1 MNTID
6 WEFMISAFP
15 TLIQALP
22 ITLFMAIAAM
32 IFAIIGGLILALI
45 TKNKIPVL
53 HQLSKLYIS
62 FFRGVPTLVQ
72 LFLIYYGLPQL
83 FPEMSKMTALTAAI
97 IGLSLK
103 NAAYLAEIFRA
114 ALNSVDD
121 GQLEA
126 CLSVGMTKFQ
136 AYRRII
142 LPQAI
147 RNAIPATGNTF
158 IGLLKETSLA
168 FTLGVMEM
176 FAQGKMYAS
185 GNLKYF
191 ETYLAVAIVYW
202 VLTIIYSILQ
212 DLFERAMSKPYRT
225 DRKSVV

>member
-45 TKNKIPVL
+45 TKNKILVL

-202 VLTIIYSILQ
+202 VLTMIYSMLQ

-225 DRKSVV
+225 

>member
-22 ITLFMAIAAM
+22 ITLFMAVAAM

-83 FPEMSKMTALTAAI
+83 FPEMSKMTALTATI

-126 CLSVGMTKFQ
+126 CLSVGMTKLQ

-142 LPQAI
+142 LPQAV

-225 DRKSVV
+225 

>member
-126 CLSVGMTKFQ
+126 CLSVGMTKLQ

-202 VLTIIYSILQ
+202 VLTMIYSILQ

-225 DRKSVV
+225 

>member
-72 LFLIYYGLPQL
+72 LFLIYYGLPQM

-202 VLTIIYSILQ
+202 VLTMIYSMLQ

-225 DRKSVV
+225 

>member
-83 FPEMSKMTALTAAI
+83 FPEMSKMTALTAAL

-114 ALNSVDD
+114 ALHSVDD

-202 VLTIIYSILQ
+202 ILTMIYSMLQ

-225 DRKSVV
+225 

>member
-32 IFAIIGGLILALI
+32 IFAIIGGLNLALI

-225 DRKSVV
+225 

>member
-126 CLSVGMTKFQ
+126 CLSVGMTKLQ

-202 VLTIIYSILQ
+202 VLTIIYSMLQ

-225 DRKSVV
+225 

>member
-1 MNTID
+1 M
-6 WEFMISAFP
+6 
-15 TLIQALP
+15 
-22 ITLFMAIAAM
+22 
-32 IFAIIGGLILALI
+32 
-45 TKNKIPVL
+45 
-53 HQLSKLYIS
+53 
-62 FFRGVPTLVQ
+62 
-72 LFLIYYGLPQL
+72 
-83 FPEMSKMTALTAAI
+83 
-97 IGLSLK
+97 
-103 NAAYLAEIFRA
+103 AEIFRA

-126 CLSVGMTKFQ
+126 CLSVGMTKLQ

-212 DLFERAMSKPYRT
+212 DMFERAMSKPYRT
-225 DRKSVV
+225 

>member
-45 TKNKIPVL
+45 TKNKILVL

-126 CLSVGMTKFQ
+126 CLSVGMTKLQ

-142 LPQAI
+142 LPQAV

-168 FTLGVMEM
+168 FTLGVIEM

-212 DLFERAMSKPYRT
+212 DMFERAMSKPYRT
-225 DRKSVV
+225 

>member
-45 TKNKIPVL
+45 TKNKVPVL

-202 VLTIIYSILQ
+202 VLTMIYSMLQ

-225 DRKSVV
+225 

>member
-114 ALNSVDD
+114 ALNSDDD

-202 VLTIIYSILQ
+202 VLTMIYSMLQ

-225 DRKSVV
+225 

>member
-22 ITLFMAIAAM
+22 ITLFMVIAAM

-202 VLTIIYSILQ
+202 VLTMIYSMLQ

-225 DRKSVV
+225 

>member
-83 FPEMSKMTALTAAI
+83 LPEMSKMTALTAAI

-202 VLTIIYSILQ
+202 VLTMIYSMLQ
-212 DLFERAMSKPYRT
+212 DLFERAMSKPYRN
-225 DRKSVV
+225 

>member
-202 VLTIIYSILQ
+202 VLTIIYSMLQ
-212 DLFERAMSKPYRT
+212 DLFERAMSKPYRN
-225 DRKSVV
+225 

>member
-22 ITLFMAIAAM
+22 ITLLMAIAAM

-126 CLSVGMTKFQ
+126 CLSVGMTKLQ

-202 VLTIIYSILQ
+202 VLTIIYSMLQ

-225 DRKSVV
+225 

>member
-158 IGLLKETSLA
+158 IGILKETSLA

-202 VLTIIYSILQ
+202 VLTIIYSMLQ

-225 DRKSVV
+225 

>member
-103 NAAYLAEIFRA
+103 NAAYLAEILGR
-114 ALNSVDD
+114 
-121 GQLEA
+121 
-126 CLSVGMTKFQ
+126 
-136 AYRRII
+136 
-142 LPQAI
+142 PQ
-147 RNAIPATGNTF
+147 F
-158 IGLLKETSLA
+158 C
-168 FTLGVMEM
+168 
-176 FAQGKMYAS
+176 
-185 GNLKYF
+185 
-191 ETYLAVAIVYW
+191 
-202 VLTIIYSILQ
+202 
-212 DLFERAMSKPYRT
+212 
-225 DRKSVV
+225 

>member
-176 FAQGKMYAS
+176 FAQGKMYTS

-225 DRKSVV
+225 

>member
-32 IFAIIGGLILALI
+32 VFAIIGGLILALI

-83 FPEMSKMTALTAAI
+83 FPEMSKMTALTAAT

-126 CLSVGMTKFQ
+126 CLSVGMTKLQ

-212 DLFERAMSKPYRT
+212 DMFERAMSKPYRT
-225 DRKSVV
+225 

>member
-83 FPEMSKMTALTAAI
+83 FLEMSKMTALTAAI

-202 VLTIIYSILQ
+202 VLTIIYSMLQ

-225 DRKSVV
+225 

>member
-202 VLTIIYSILQ
+202 ILTMIYSILQ

-225 DRKSVV
+225 

>member
-22 ITLFMAIAAM
+22 ITLFMAIVAM

-202 VLTIIYSILQ
+202 VLTMIYSILQ

-225 DRKSVV
+225 

>member
-83 FPEMSKMTALTAAI
+83 FPEMSKMTALTATI

-202 VLTIIYSILQ
+202 VLTMIYSMLQ

-225 DRKSVV
+225 

>member
-32 IFAIIGGLILALI
+32 IFAILGGLILALI

-202 VLTIIYSILQ
+202 VLTMIYSMLQ

-225 DRKSVV
+225 

>member
-103 NAAYLAEIFRA
+103 MQHIWQKSSGPPSILLMTGSWRR
-114 ALNSVDD
+114 
-121 GQLEA
+121 A
-126 CLSVGMTKFQ
+126 CLSV
-136 AYRRII
+136 
-142 LPQAI
+142 
-147 RNAIPATGNTF
+147 
-158 IGLLKETSLA
+158 
-168 FTLGVMEM
+168 
-176 FAQGKMYAS
+176 
-185 GNLKYF
+185 
-191 ETYLAVAIVYW
+191 
-202 VLTIIYSILQ
+202 
-212 DLFERAMSKPYRT
+212 
-225 DRKSVV
+225 